1 MTRLN
6 RLCLESV
13 CAGLLLKLKRK
24 SECKVI
30 HTGKLTGETK
40 ASTDTEGLGKG
51 RSQDRSAL
59 KMLLEF
65 ICG

>member
-1 MTRLN
+1 MLGV
-6 RLCLESV
+6 SV
-13 CAGLLLKLKRK
+13 CCGLLLKLKRK

-30 HTGKLTGETK
+30 HTGKLAGETE
-40 ASTDTEGLGKG
+40 SSIDTDGLKKD

-59 KMLLEF
+59 KTLLEF